1 MKNLILTFCISTILI
16 LSCDQNDDI
25 SQELRLIGTW
35 NWVESSGGIDGR
47 TETPISTGNT
57 MKIEFSSNSVKR
69 YLNGILESELNYST
83 EFEEYNG
90 EQWLKIIYE
99 NGWEQHVDLNVDYLI
114 LYDRCSDCFQYE
126 YTRE

>member
-25 SQELRLIGTW
+25 SQELQLIGTW

-57 MKIEFSSNSVKR
+57 MKIEFSSNSVK
-69 YLNGILESELNYST
+69 
-83 EFEEYNG
+83 
-90 EQWLKIIYE
+90 KIFKWNSRI
-99 NGWEQHVDLNVDYLI
+99 
-114 LYDRCSDCFQYE
+114 
-126 YTRE
+126 